1 MASSRQNIGVPA
13 SDAIVPVQENKTIIP
28 VEFNKW
34 VRHYVHYDTLTKS
47 FQQQTT
53 NARKMKDAYEEKI
66 VETLEHTKMKNAII
80 QIAGG
85 TVKLVEDKHCA
96 PLTFIHLESMLHD
109 YFRAKGGR
117 FPDETDAII
126 RYIKENRKQI
136 TTAQLKREMVNA
148 IPPPPPLP
156 GTT

>member
-1 MASSRQNIGVPA
+1 MMSSSRNSLGVPA
-13 SDAIVPVQENKTIIP
+13 SDAIVPSQENKKIIP

-47 FQQQTT
+47 FQQQTS

-66 VETLEHTKMKNAII
+66 VETLEDTKMKNAII

-85 TVKLVEDKHCA
+85 TVKLIEDKHFA

-109 YFRAKGGR
+109 YFRANSVLKVDA
-117 FPDETDAII
+117 FPM
-126 RYIKENRKQI
+126 KQMQSFVI
-136 TTAQLKREMVNA
+136 
-148 IPPPPPLP
+148 
-156 GTT
+156 

>member
-1 MASSRQNIGVPA
+1 MASRQAPA
-13 SDAIVPVQENKTIIP
+13 SDAIVPQQENKTIIP

-53 NARKMKDAYEEKI
+53 NARKMKDVYEEKI
-66 VETLEHTKMKNAII
+66 VETLEQTKMKNAII

-85 TVKLVEDKHCA
+85 TVKLVEDKHAA

-126 RYIKENRKQI
+126 RYIKENRKQV
-136 TTAQLKREMVNA
+136 TTSQLKREMVNQTAA

-156 GTT
+156 GNT

>member
-1 MASSRQNIGVPA
+1 M
-13 SDAIVPVQENKTIIP
+13 
-28 VEFNKW
+28 EFNKW

-66 VETLEHTKMKNAII
+66 IEALDQTKMKNAII

-85 TVKLVEDKHCA
+85 TVKLVEDKHPA

-109 YFRAKGGR
+109 YFKAKGAR
-117 FPDETDAII
+117 FPDETDSII
-126 RYIKENRKQI
+126 RYIKENRKQV
-136 TTAQLKREMVNA
+136 TNSQLKRESVVPP
-148 IPPPPPLP
+148 PPPPPL
-156 GTT
+156 TDTI

>member
-1 MASSRQNIGVPA
+1 MLSRAQIPA
-13 SDAIVPVQENKTIIP
+13 SQPPPLTETKSILPM
-28 VEFNKW
+28 EFNKW

-66 VETLEHTKMKNAII
+66 IEALDQTKMKNAII

-85 TVKLVEDKHCA
+85 TVKLVEDKHPA

-109 YFRAKGGR
+109 YFKAKGAR
-117 FPDETDAII
+117 FPDETDSII
-126 RYIKENRKQI
+126 RYIKENRKQV
-136 TTAQLKREMVNA
+136 TNSQLKRESVVPP
-148 IPPPPPLP
+148 PPPPPL
-156 GTT
+156 TDTI